1 MGSIFRDLAL
11 IKGIELKKIFFAI
24 IPTLMILFAG
34 CGAPLAHKTA
44 PPPSPREDASARL
57 TQEGRQLL
65 QSGNYDNAIRLLE
78 QSVGLDPNNGQ
89 SYYYLAEAWLEKG
102 VLAEAKE
109 FNSLARIY
117 LQDDK
122 EWLNRVEM
130 QANRIAGLE

>member
-1 MGSIFRDLAL
+1 MKKKYFTLLA
-11 IKGIELKKIFFAI
+11 FFM
-24 IPTLMILFAG
+24 LLFSG
-34 CGAPLAHKTA
+34 CGAPLAHNTA

-78 QSVGLDPNNGQ
+78 QAVGLDPNNGQ
-89 SYYYLAEAWLEKG
+89 SYYYLAQAWLEKG

-109 FNSLARIY
+109 FNSLARTY
-117 LQDDK
+117 LQHDK